1 MSRAASEAA
10 RAEGNAAFRKGKWS
24 DAAQA
29 YTRAIEADSSDPV
42 PYANRAQV
50 WLKLER
56 YPAAEADATRAI
68 ERNGGVKASF
78 RRALARR
85 AQGKLPSA
93 AADLRSV
100 LAAEP
105 NNAPAAA
112 ELEEVDREIREGRD
126 VAEEQAAPAPA
137 PAVKQP
143 PKLAPVPAAAS
154 PAAARS
160 AERKP
165 AAVASTSTPAPAPKP
180 QRDTSLL
187 DASFGAPRQ
196 PSRISSIV
204 PPSAR
209 ESDPEPAPPAPA
221 AAASSSFASLRHAR
235 GARPA
240 YAGAGSA
247 PLLSTTAEQDA
258 AAARATDFLRKPAAV
273 PVAPP
278 PPPPRPTVAPPPD
291 PTSTAPGA
299 GLALLRALRSLS
311 PAEGQAYLRHY
322 PASNIAR
329 ITAPVLEPDSLGLLL
344 AALGAGGPEDAEWT
358 REVLSGLRATPRW
371 RMNAA
376 MLSSAERKA
385 GERAWALAGGE
396 GPL

>member
-1 MSRAASEAA
+1 M
-10 RAEGNAAFRKGKWS
+10 
-24 DAAQA
+24 
-29 YTRAIEADSSDPV
+29 
-42 PYANRAQV
+42 
-50 WLKLER
+50 
-56 YPAAEADATRAI
+56 
-68 ERNGGVKASF
+68 KASF

-93 AADLRSV
+93 AADLRAV

-126 VAEEQAAPAPA
+126 VAEEPVAAATASAVPAVKQEPKPAPA
-137 PAVKQP
+137 PA
-143 PKLAPVPAAAS
+143 AAAPR
-154 PAAARS
+154 PA
-160 AERKP
+160 EPKPKP
-165 AAVASTSTPAPAPKP
+165 APFASTSAPKAAPKP
-180 QRDTSLL
+180 RPAQRDTSLL
-187 DASFGAPRQ
+187 DASFGAPKQ

-204 PPSAR
+204 PESAR
-209 ESDPEPAPPAPA
+209 DTEPEPAPTAPAPA
-221 AAASSSFASLRHAR
+221 PSSFASLRQAR

-240 YAGAGSA
+240 YAGSGAA

-258 AAARATDFLRKPAAV
+258 AAARATDFLRKPAV
-273 PVAPP
+273 PATPAPA
-278 PPPPRPTVAPPPD
+278 PRPTVAPPPD

-299 GLALLRALRSLS
+299 GLALLRALRSLT
-311 PAEGQAYLRHY
+311 PVEGQAYLRHY
-322 PASNIAR
+322 PAANVAR
-329 ITAPVLEPDSLGLLL
+329 ITAPVLEPDSLGLVL
-344 AALGAGGPEDAEWT
+344 AALGAGGPQDAEWT
-358 REVLSGLRATPRW
+358 REVLSGLRDTPRW